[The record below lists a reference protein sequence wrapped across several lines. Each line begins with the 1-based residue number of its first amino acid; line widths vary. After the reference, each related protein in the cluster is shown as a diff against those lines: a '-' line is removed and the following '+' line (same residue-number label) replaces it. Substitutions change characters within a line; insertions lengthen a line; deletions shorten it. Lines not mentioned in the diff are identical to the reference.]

1 MTKEAVQAWMSGWRA
16 VEKRQREELRKE
28 SFEEKFRALA
38 FLMASTDLFDTSL
51 LDAEDAVA
59 RERWARLRSLASLRD
74 ERSVSL
80 KIHFHKVSGTQ
91 RPNCSRDLRQMTLK
105 LRPTR
110 RP

>member
-1 MTKEAVQAWMSGWRA
+1 MTKETVQAWISGWRA

-59 RERWARLRSLASLRD
+59 RERWARLRSLARW
-74 ERSVSL
+74 
-80 KIHFHKVSGTQ
+80 
-91 RPNCSRDLRQMTLK
+91 
-105 LRPTR
+105 
-110 RP
+110 

>member
-1 MTKEAVQAWMSGWRA
+1 MTKESAQAWMAGWRA

-59 RERWARLRSLASLRD
+59 RERWAQLRSLA
-74 ERSVSL
+74 
-80 KIHFHKVSGTQ
+80 
-91 RPNCSRDLRQMTLK
+91 
-105 LRPTR
+105 R
-110 RP
+110 R